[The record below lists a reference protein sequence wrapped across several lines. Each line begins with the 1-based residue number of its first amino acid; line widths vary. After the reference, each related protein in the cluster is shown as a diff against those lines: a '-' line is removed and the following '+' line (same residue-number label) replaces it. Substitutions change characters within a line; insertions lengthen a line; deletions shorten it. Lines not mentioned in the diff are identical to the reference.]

1 MMGASDGFTLVKGIS
16 SYGLTK
22 ARKRANI
29 DNRFSEMTKTYDS
42 QFDGMKETKRTKKL
56 GGTERRQKHH
66 KTIDVREVTYSDDY

>member
-29 DNRFSEMTKTYDS
+29 DNRFSEMTKTYVS
-42 QFDGMKETKRTKKL
+42 NFDGMQQSRRGKKL
-56 GGTERRQKHH
+56 AETERR
-66 KTIDVREVTYSDDY
+66 